1 MQQKA
6 PKLHLLITAMATR
19 KREYSTQQELIEGCI
34 KREAPAQRKLYET
47 YASRMLT
54 LATRYAGD
62 RERARD
68 ILHDGFI
75 TLFNK
80 IDSYTGA
87 GSFEGWIRRIFVNTA
102 LMSLRKADILRNTE
116 EINNAVGEM
125 SDSPGPLEVM
135 SSKELMELIASMPDG
150 FRYVFNM
157 YAVEGYNHQEIAK
170 ELNISEGS
178 SRSQLSR
185 ARAWLQERIRRQN
198 EGE

>member
-1 MQQKA
+1 
-6 PKLHLLITAMATR
+6 
-19 KREYSTQQELIEGCI
+19 
-34 KREAPAQRKLYET
+34 
-47 YASRMLT
+47 MLT
-54 LATRYAGD
+54 LASRYAGD
-62 RERARD
+62 RERAKD

-80 IDSYTGA
+80 IDSYSGT

-102 LMSLRKADILRNTE
+102 LMSLRKVDILRNTE
-116 EINNAVGEM
+116 EIDNDIGEIR
-125 SDSPGPLEVM
+125 DFPGEVETM

-150 FRYVFNM
+150 FRIVFNM
-157 YAVEGYNHQEIAK
+157 YAIEGYNHQEIAK

-185 ARAWLQERIRRQN
+185 ARVWLQERIKRQN

>member
-1 MQQKA
+1 
-6 PKLHLLITAMATR
+6 MATR

-34 KREAPAQRKLYET
+34 RREPPAQRKLYET
-47 YASRMLT
+47 YSPRMLT
-54 LATRYAGD
+54 LATRYSGD
-62 RERARD
+62 RERAKD

-80 IDSYTGA
+80 IESYSGT
-87 GSFEGWIRRIFVNTA
+87 GSFEGWMRRIFVNTA
-102 LMSLRKADILRNTE
+102 LMSLRKADVLRNTE
-116 EINNAVGEM
+116 EINNAVGEI
-125 SDSPGPLEVM
+125 SENPGPVETL

-150 FRYVFNM
+150 FRFVFNM

>member
-1 MQQKA
+1 MVN
-6 PKLHLLITAMATR
+6 LHLLITEMGIQR
-19 KREYSTQQELIEGCI
+19 REYSTLQELIEGCI
-34 KREAPAQRKLYET
+34 KREPTAQRKLYEI
-47 YASRMLT
+47 YAQRMLT
-54 LATRYAGD
+54 LASRYAGD
-62 RERARD
+62 RERAKD

-80 IDSYTGA
+80 IDSYSGT

-102 LMSLRKADILRNTE
+102 LMSLRKVDILRNTE
-116 EINNAVGEM
+116 EIDNAAGEI
-125 SDSPGPLEVM
+125 SDFPGAVETM

-150 FRYVFNM
+150 FRIVFNM
-157 YAVEGYNHQEIAK
+157 FAIEGYNHQEIAK

-185 ARAWLQERIRRQN
+185 ARVWLQERIKRQN